1 LSSQIVRVVIAG
13 GSVDLQ
19 TSLSN
24 GQPLSGKEQTKLVEP
39 IRELDLAL
47 TQLAAAM
54 PVDIM
59 PGPNDPANY
68 SLPQQPLHRCLF
80 PGASLYNTFVSA
92 TNPHQFELDGAF
104 FFWFMALYST

>member
-1 LSSQIVRVVIAG
+1 VRVVIAG

-68 SLPQQPLHRCLF
+68 SLPQQVNHLTASCLLLLLNRL
-80 PGASLYNTFVSA
+80 PICCT
-92 TNPHQFELDGAF
+92 
-104 FFWFMALYST
+104 